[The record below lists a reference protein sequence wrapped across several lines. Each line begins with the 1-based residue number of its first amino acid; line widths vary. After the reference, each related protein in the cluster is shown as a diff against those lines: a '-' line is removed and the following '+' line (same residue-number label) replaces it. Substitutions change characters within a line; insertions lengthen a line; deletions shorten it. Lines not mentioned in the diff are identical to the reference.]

1 MGKAI
6 IIQGTPGTG
15 KSTIAERLSK
25 KLGIKHID
33 ISRLVIEEKL
43 YVEVDRERSDS
54 KVANIDK
61 LTEKIVNILENS
73 GKDVIVE
80 GHYADIIP
88 EKYVKKAI
96 IIRLHPEILE
106 KRLRMRGW
114 SEKKVR
120 ENVLSEALDECLIS
134 ALQTYG
140 IDKVVEIDATNKN
153 VEEILREILDELEGK
168 NRKHVPGRI
177 DWLKIIEA
185 EGKLEEFL
193 KRYSKIR
200 EE

>member
-80 GHYADIIP
+80 GHYA
-88 EKYVKKAI
+88 
-96 IIRLHPEILE
+96 
-106 KRLRMRGW
+106 
-114 SEKKVR
+114 
-120 ENVLSEALDECLIS
+120 
-134 ALQTYG
+134 
-140 IDKVVEIDATNKN
+140 
-153 VEEILREILDELEGK
+153 
-168 NRKHVPGRI
+168 
-177 DWLKIIEA
+177 
-185 EGKLEEFL
+185 
-193 KRYSKIR
+193 
-200 EE
+200 